1 MAKQASKSATRA
13 AGRSAASRPKSPAK
27 GTTKTAATP
36 SSGASGAS
44 RPAAKANK
52 PPRAAGPKKSRTAGR
67 APKTQTAGSGVKR
80 SKLQAAGK
88 AITAGHPASTPTSRK
103 SAPSAAPPQRT
114 ARSAG
119 APDKP
124 RTAAGG
130 PATSRRAQ
138 APKRVSFDR
147 KALAGIKK
155 SLEDQRKDLTDQL
168 EEIEEAAFSPTQA
181 EASSE
186 AGFDEDY
193 ADAGT
198 ATFEREKDLSI
209 ANNINDLVD
218 KIDKALEKIEQ
229 GSYGICENC
238 GQPISADRLKALPH
252 VLLCINCKK
261 AEERR

>member
-1 MAKQASKSATRA
+1 MAKQASKAKPGTRA
-13 AGRSAASRPKSPAK
+13 RPRAVQTKTASKPAASPRAAPKGGRKVAGAGTAATSAPPERSSASRRPATSPRAK
-27 GTTKTAATP
+27 GT
-36 SSGASGAS
+36 S
-44 RPAAKANK
+44 KA
-52 PPRAAGPKKSRTAGR
+52 
-67 APKTQTAGSGVKR
+67 

-88 AITAGHPASTPTSRK
+88 ALTSGHSAGAAKSPKDGRPSSTAKRGTTAGRAAVPGK
-103 SAPSAAPPQRT
+103 KAAPP
-114 ARSAG
+114 APPKAG
-119 APDKP
+119 MAKKKP
-124 RTAAGG
+124 A
-130 PATSRRAQ
+130 
-138 APKRVSFDR
+138 KRVTFDR
-147 KALAGIKK
+147 KTLSTIKR
-155 SLEDQRKDLTDQL
+155 SLEDQRKDLMEQL
-168 EEIEEAAFSPTQA
+168 QDIEEAAFSPSQT

-209 ANNINDLVD
+209 ANNINNLVD
-218 KIDKALEKIEQ
+218 KIDKALAKIEQ